1 MIYFAQ
7 CPLMHCLGKN
17 VSSLP
22 SVNSVFLVCQISQ
35 ISAVSRRKS
44 ACGVGA
50 PNNFPPL
57 PCLRVKVF
65 CDCGE
70 SGGSSLS
77 NMIFSIQAKKWSSPC
92 GRSCACS
99 VNNNLRYVAPLP
111 IPPVTSGQNLLGVKH
126 TLPCP
131 YLRIF
136 RRYKRFLLAF
146 FYEVPSMHHSLKR
159 RILHAG
165 KVWRGMEEK
174 IKISRK

>member
-1 MIYFAQ
+1 MIYLAQ
-7 CPLMHCLGKN
+7 CPLMQCLGKN
-17 VSSLP
+17 VSLP
-22 SVNSVFLVCQISQ
+22 SINFVFQVCQISQ
-35 ISAVSRRKS
+35 ISVVSRRKS

-99 VNNNLRYVAPLP
+99 VNNNLRYVASHPHP
-111 IPPVTSGQNLLGVKH
+111 TGHIRTEFAWGQ
-126 TLPCP
+126 TYPARP

-136 RRYKRFLLAF
+136 RRYKRFLLVF
-146 FYEVPSMHHSLKR
+146 FYEVPSLHHSLKR
-159 RILHAG
+159 SILHAG
-165 KVWRGMEEK
+165 RLWRGLEVK